1 MNHLPT
7 NIAIRPLN
15 DSDSIEELTELLH
28 RAYAVLAEMGFR
40 YYATHQTPEE
50 TKERIDKGQCYIAV
64 VDGKIVG
71 TITYYNSKNTLG
83 SPFLN
88 TLRVSHFGQL
98 AVEPSYQNQGI
109 ATKLIKHVEQIARE
123 HGDKELALDTAEGA
137 THLIEW
143 YEKLGYRFVEYTS
156 WDVTNY
162 RSVVMSK
169 KNNV

>member
-1 MNHLPT
+1 MNLLPT
-7 NIAIRPLN
+7 NIAIRTLK
-15 DSDSIEELTELLH
+15 DSDSMEELTDLLH

-40 YYATHQTPEE
+40 YYATHQTPKE
-50 TKERIDKGQCYIAV
+50 TKERITKGQCYVAV
-64 VDGKIVG
+64 MDEKIVG
-71 TITYYNSKNTLG
+71 TVTYYNTKNTHG

-98 AVEPSYQNQGI
+98 GVESHYQNKGI
-109 ATKLIKHVEQIARE
+109 ATKLIKYVEDIAIDN
-123 HGDKELALDTAEGA
+123 GDKELALDTAEGA

-169 KNNV
+169 HI